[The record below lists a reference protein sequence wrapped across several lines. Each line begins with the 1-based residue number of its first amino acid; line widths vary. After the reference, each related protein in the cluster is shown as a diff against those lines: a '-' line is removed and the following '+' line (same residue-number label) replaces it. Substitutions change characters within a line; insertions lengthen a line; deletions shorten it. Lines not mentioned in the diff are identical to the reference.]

1 VTRFATLRL
10 VVIFSSFSI
19 LPLTTMPLVAGD
31 SNAAAEG
38 AAVVRSEVG
47 ASAIVIGFVGGFVRH
62 DDARHRPVQLAQR
75 MQGMLGQGTYIRV
88 FENRHRKAAY
98 RAILRLL
105 DTDHDGSLSADEK
118 ARARIVLFGHSW
130 GAAAAVRLAHDLE
143 QQQIPVL
150 LTVQVDSVAKF
161 WQNDSVIPANV
172 AEAVNFFQT
181 HGLIH
186 GRKQITAA
194 DPARTQILGN
204 YLMDYRKAPVECR
217 ERSWFNR
224 LTPSHAQS
232 ECDPQLWS
240 RIGEMVVRRLDPAS
254 NTASVI
260 QPY

>member
-75 MQGMLGQGTYIRV
+75 MQGMLGKGTYIRV

-204 YLMDYRKAPVECR
+204 YLMDYRKTPVECR

-240 RIGEMVVRRLDPAS
+240 RIGEMVVRRLDAATS
-254 NTASVI
+254 TASVI